1 MLHILNGAH
10 PRDPT
15 KNESDTNCFK
25 PTCEE
30 ADKNRTCG
38 EYGYVDCR
46 RPGFNSNNSVEMEQA
61 IQVSGFYLVSGN
73 WGHFFQAMSMHTGGI
88 FQHIDWYSPLW
99 LCLDFQG
106 YLESE
111 MVLNPNGKCLG
122 TCPEYK
128 RSTTT
133 CANKFHCDLYRESH
147 CDPIGSRCLEA
158 SKCPTKAKRVSEG
171 NSLKDLGNSI
181 KTTCSYFLK
190 CISTSKEVTFCPGKN
205 ATGKI
210 YDWVNISGV
219 ITQTSS
225 LYDTNKTGK
234 VP

>member
-1 MLHILNGAH
+1 
-10 PRDPT
+10 
-15 KNESDTNCFK
+15 
-25 PTCEE
+25 
-30 ADKNRTCG
+30 
-38 EYGYVDCR
+38 
-46 RPGFNSNNSVEMEQA
+46 
-61 IQVSGFYLVSGN
+61 
-73 WGHFFQAMSMHTGGI
+73 
-88 FQHIDWYSPLW
+88 
-99 LCLDFQG
+99 
-106 YLESE
+106 

-171 NSLKDLGNSI
+171 NFITFLDNSTIYDNIYSLI
-181 KTTCSYFLK
+181 FIK

-225 LYDTNKTGK
+225 LYDTNKTGN